1 MELLVASDHAGF
13 ELKNALIKAVP
24 EVSWKDLGPSAK
36 DSVDYPDFADR
47 VCKVISR
54 DENARGVLICG
65 SGQGMVM
72 RANRYPAV
80 RAALVYNDEITRLSR
95 QHNNANVLCLG
106 ARFATVEQA
115 SQWVRIFLQTEFEGG
130 RHSAR
135 VAKIDAPMK

>member
-24 EVSWKDLGPSAK
+24 EVSWKDLGPSSK

-47 VCKVISR
+47 VCKAISG
-54 DENARGVLICG
+54 DAQARGILICG

-135 VAKIDAPMK
+135 VAKIDAPVK